1 MSRLL
6 GRWVALAAT
15 IVAAFGVSIAQELG
29 AQSAEIKSV
38 EARTESPRIFVY
50 TANPDS
56 LYRAARKAMV
66 KGDDTTSIRLFD
78 LLSRRYPKSP
88 QATSALYYRAFLLY
102 RQYQPGHPAPLRL
115 ALTSLQRLE
124 REYPNAPQA
133 ADGRALQNRICGE
146 LGQLGD
152 SACRKRVVIGAR
164 PSQVLLSVTG
174 AEDSGAKKGTEK
186 NAQVGGAVVIQLSPG
201 VSVERDTSC
210 HNEKQIDSY
219 IAALNS
225 LWKVDSTRAM
235 EAMGQILTNR
245 DRCLTRLRE
254 QTLLIVMQRP
264 TPVMAMSPVIFEVAQ
279 KDPDPNVKRL
289 ATMWFLSQEWDPPTA
304 KFLQSIFGQTFR
316 EKAVAGD
323 KTTAKSKEAVKE

>member
-15 IVAAFGVSIAQELG
+15 VVAVFGVSIPQELG
-29 AQSAEIKSV
+29 AQGGEVKGEASKISLRSV
-38 EARTESPRIFVY
+38 LSPV
-50 TANPDS
+50 DS
-56 LYRAARKAMV
+56 LYRAARQAMV
-66 KGDDTTSIRLFD
+66 KGDDATSIRLFD
-78 LLSRRYPKSP
+78 QLSRRYPKSP
-88 QATSALYYRAFLLY
+88 QATSSLYYRAFLLY
-102 RQYQPGHPAPLRL
+102 RQYQPGQPAPLRL

-152 SACRKRVVIGAR
+152 SACRKRVVSRAR
-164 PSQVLLSVTG
+164 PSQVLAVTVTN
-174 AEDSGAKKGTEK
+174 AEDSGVKKGTEK
-186 NAQVGGAVVIQLSPG
+186 NMQASGSVVIHLGPG
-201 VSVERDTSC
+201 ISVERDTSC
-210 HNEKQIDSY
+210 HNDKEVDSY
-219 IAALNS
+219 VAALNS

-316 EKAVAGD
+316 EKSTAGD
-323 KTTAKSKEAVKE
+323 KTTAKAKEAVKE